1 MQRLQQWLAIDI
13 GGTKVAGALVGENGE
28 VCHACSEP
36 TKAAGNAQMS
46 AQLQALARRVCA
58 DAAVPVEAV
67 AGVGVA
73 VPGGVNREKGI
84 ASGGVN
90 LGIRYLPVADI
101 FAELTSAP
109 VALENDTNAGALGEK
124 WFGGGRGV
132 DDFAYMA
139 VGTGV
144 GGGLILGGRLYLG
157 SRGAAGEV
165 GHCIVDPNG
174 LRCRCGTVGC
184 LEGMTSGVGMPLL
197 AAKLLGEQQ
206 ARLLGKGE
214 LPQPPLIY
222 AAAAAGDAGA
232 SRVVVEVG
240 RLLAVSVV
248 GLFRLLD
255 VERVIVGGGVA
266 SVGPVFL
273 DAIYK
278 GAAALGY
285 DRLSDGAV
293 ILSPLGSKANLLG
306 AAAVVREKASR
317 R

>member
-1 MQRLQQWLAIDI
+1 M
-13 GGTKVAGALVGENGE
+13 AGALVSESGE
-28 VCHACSEP
+28 VSFERSEP
-36 TKAAGNAQMS
+36 TQAAGNAQMS
-46 AQLQALARRVCA
+46 AQLHTLARRVCA
-58 DAAVPVEAV
+58 EAATPIETL

-73 VPGGVNREKGI
+73 VPGGVDREKGI

-90 LGIRYLPVADI
+90 LGIRHLPVAGI
-101 FAELTSAP
+101 FAELTPAP

-124 WFGGGRGV
+124 WFGGGVGV

-144 GGGLILGGRLYLG
+144 GGGLILNGRLYLG
-157 SRGAAGEV
+157 SGGGAGEV

-184 LEGMTSGVGMPLL
+184 LEGMASGVGMPQL
-197 AAKLLGEQQ
+197 AAKLLGEQE
-206 ARLLGKGE
+206 ARRLGNGE

-222 AAAAAGDAGA
+222 AAAASGDPGA
-232 SRVVVEVG
+232 SRVVAEVG
-240 RLLAVSVV
+240 RYLAVSVV

-266 SVGPVFL
+266 GVGPVFL
-273 DAIYK
+273 EAIYEGVTK
-278 GAAALGY
+278 LGY
-285 DRLSDGAV
+285 RRLREGAV

-306 AAAVVREKASR
+306 AAAVVREKVSS
-317 R
+317 